1 MVIKYQLFFKC
12 FSAREPRYNHTCIC
26 VVKLIRG
33 VLFVWRKVAYVALYV
48 FRNK

>member
-12 FSAREPRYNHTCIC
+12 FGAREPRYDCIC